1 MSFSCIKELWGL
13 GNKTTDVRVHFHQI
27 LSKTHAINMIYIV
40 DVDLNHLV
48 ELVFIRFLH
57 CQVTLFPLLIL
68 HSLIGMHSPH
78 LRSGELCFISLRIH
92 YLYKLL
98 EAFGMGYLSIL
109 PPFIYSIIYFLSV
122 WVNRYYFEL
131 WVIIQ
136 YSFFCIFFP
145 FFKKKDEV

>member
-1 MSFSCIKELWGL
+1 MSFSCVEELRVF
-13 GNKTTDVRVHFHQI
+13 GNKITDVRVHFHQI

-40 DVDLNHLV
+40 DVDLTHLA

-78 LRSGELCFISLRIH
+78 LRSGELCFISLWIH

-98 EAFGMGYLSIL
+98 EAFDMGYLSIL
-109 PPFIYSIIYFLSV
+109 PPFIYLFYSFILYQNELIDIIL
-122 WVNRYYFEL
+122 NFEL
-131 WVIIQ
+131 
-136 YSFFCIFFP
+136 
-145 FFKKKDEV
+145 